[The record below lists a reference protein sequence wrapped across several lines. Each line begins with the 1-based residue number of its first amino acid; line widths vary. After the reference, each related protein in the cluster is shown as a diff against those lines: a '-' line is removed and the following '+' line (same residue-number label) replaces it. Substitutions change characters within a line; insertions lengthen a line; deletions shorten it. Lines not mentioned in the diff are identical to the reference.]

1 MIQQIIGSSPAPY
14 FRDWAVANYLDDLG
28 VNGDPRFMHPSWN
41 FRDILPITFTNVPT
55 YPLATSTLLDGA
67 KKDLQIRG
75 GSASYLRFSMPA
87 GKEGL
92 LTFSSGGG
100 APSTPLQFVV
110 VRTK

>member
-1 MIQQIIGSSPAPY
+1 M
-14 FRDWAVANYLDDLG
+14 
-28 VNGDPRFMHPSWN
+28 
-41 FRDILPITFTNVPT
+41 TFLNIPT
-55 YPLATSTLLDGA
+55 YPLPVTSLVDGA
-67 KKDLQIRG
+67 KKDLLIRG
-75 GSASYLRFSMPA
+75 GSAGYLRFSVPA